1 MYGLTTKRRG
11 EKPSPPKPPNNLYL
25 KTINFVQSYS
35 FGPKTHVTA
44 SDKKVTCSG
53 DF

>member
-1 MYGLTTKRRG
+1 MACLQRG
-11 EKPSPPKPPNNLYL
+11 GENNPPPKPPNNLYA
-25 KTINFVQSYS
+25 KSITFVQSYL